1 MILVPSVVTEG
12 SFLHYDSWT
21 AWRSFSPK
29 HIWIRDAFRP
39 ETMAMGSN
47 YEIVRYRPDLK
58 RQVVALQTT
67 LWSPNLALNTAY
79 FEWKYERNPYLKEPL
94 IYLAISSGSVIG
106 MRGFFGVRWE
116 SGIPAQRFT
125 SLYADD
131 ALIAPEHRRH
141 GLMTKIMSLAFE
153 DLAARGYDYVFNLSA
168 VPANL
173 RLSLSMGWRSA
184 GWVHPM
190 CLQSWRLAVE
200 SGVRR
205 QLKKIAALRHLR
217 DLALARRQLSHAAS
231 EYPSSRSLFDTKWD
245 QTDPVFLEAPAISVK
260 DAARCEAMADLVSR
274 IGSDGRTRHVRDSE
288 YFRWR
293 FQNPLSRY
301 RFLFCEEHRDLAG
314 YLVLQE
320 YTSSR
325 GRNIVNIVDW
335 EATNATVQTRLLQAA
350 ATFSK
355 GRRMMIWSA
364 TLPQPVVALLERH
377 GFRSVHRPPEPADP
391 AIIVRSIRR
400 NDLAGEW
407 TLAGRNLREL
417 ASWDMRMLYS
427 SMG

>member
-1 MILVPSVVTEG
+1 MS
-12 SFLHYDSWT
+12 
-21 AWRSFSPK
+21 
-29 HIWIRDAFRP
+29 
-39 ETMAMGSN
+39 SN
-47 YEIVRYRPDLK
+47 YEIVPYRPDLK
-58 RQVVALQTT
+58 SQIVALQTT
-67 LWSPNLALNTAY
+67 LWTPNLGLNTAY

-94 IYLAISSGSVIG
+94 IYLAISNGSVIG
-106 MRGFFGVRWE
+106 MRGFFGVRLE
-116 SGIPAQRFT
+116 SGIPAQSFT

-141 GLMTKIMSLAFE
+141 GLMKKIMGLAFE

-173 RLSLSMGWRSA
+173 RLSLSMGWHNA
-184 GWVHPM
+184 GWAHPM
-190 CLQSWRLAVE
+190 CLQSWRLAVK

-205 QLKKIAALRHLR
+205 QLKKIAILRHLR
-217 DLALARRQLSHAAS
+217 DLSMARRQLGYAAS
-231 EYPSSRSLFDTKWD
+231 EYPTSRGMFDMELD
-245 QTDPVFLEAPAISVK
+245 HTDPVFLEAPAISVK
-260 DAARCEAMADLVSR
+260 DDARCEAMADLVSR
-274 IGSDGRTRHVRDSE
+274 LGSDGRTRHVRDRE

-320 YTSSR
+320 YASPL
-325 GRNIVNIVDW
+325 GRNVVNIVDW
-335 EATNATVQTRLLQAA
+335 EATNATVQTRLLKAA

-355 GRRMMIWSA
+355 GRRMMIWSV
-364 TLPQPVVALLERH
+364 TLPQPVIALLERH

-391 AIIVRSIRR
+391 AILVRSIRR
-400 NDLAGEW
+400 DDLGGDWA
-407 TLAGRNLREL
+407 LAGRNLREL
-417 ASWDMRMLYS
+417 ASWDVRMLYS